1 MVPRGSDDDDGRRDR
16 PGRLVESCG
25 TKLALGTAAGDGKG
39 AMGNSG
45 PTDWDL
51 ASTAFLKSSKTDDA
65 AEQTVNERLIELA
78 EIVDGDTVVDVATGI
93 GNPALAVARRV
104 GPRGRVIATDQS
116 SGMLEVAAAR
126 ANDAGLTNIEFRQL
140 DANVFNFPPASIDAV
155 VCRWGLMF
163 LSDLT
168 DALGRMRKSLKAGR
182 CLAAATWSEP
192 ANVPIISLRRHVM
205 RAFDI
210 PAGANDPFRLSSP
223 TVLQAAAASAG
234 FGEVEVTRSVVR
246 YEYPSAQAFVDAQR
260 AMHESRLTSLH
271 ARSRDEQAKFWNAL
285 GAAAQ
290 PYLGTD
296 DVARLPC
303 EILLLAARVLR

>member
-1 MVPRGSDDDDGRRDR
+1 MV
-16 PGRLVESCG
+16 
-25 TKLALGTAAGDGKG
+25 
-39 AMGNSG
+39 NSG

-51 ASTAFLKSSKTDDA
+51 ASAAFLKSSKIDDA

-78 EIVDGDTVVDVATGI
+78 EIVEGDTVVDVATGI

-116 SGMLEVAAAR
+116 SGMLEVAATR

-140 DANVFNFPPASIDAV
+140 DANEFNFAAATIDAV

-168 DALGRMRKSLKAGR
+168 DALSRMRKSLKAGR

-192 ANVPIISLRRHVM
+192 ARVPIISLRRQVM

-223 TVLQAAAASAG
+223 TTLKAAAGSAG
-234 FGEVEVTRSVVR
+234 FGEVEVTRSVVP

-260 AMHESRLTSLH
+260 TMHESRLTSLL
-271 ARSRDEQAKFWNAL
+271 ARTHEEQDKFWSAL
-285 GAAAQ
+285 GAAAR
-290 PYLGTD
+290 PYIGTD
-296 DVARLPC
+296 GAARLPC
-303 EILLLAARVLR
+303 EILLLAARTHR